1 MVYGSGEG
9 VSCPSTVGI
18 PVFFCDLFFTFFFFF
33 FGRLIFDLELGSL
46 LLLVKPHGQRGR
58 CDIFREEA

>member
-1 MVYGSGEG
+1 MVCGSGEG
-9 VSCPSTVGI
+9 VSCPSAVGL
-18 PVFFCDLFFTFFFFF
+18 PEDLSDLEFTFFFFF
-33 FGRLIFDLELGSL
+33 GPLIFNLELGSL

>member
-1 MVYGSGEG
+1 MVCGSGEG
-9 VSCPSTVGI
+9 VSCPFTVGL
-18 PVFFCDLFFTFFFFF
+18 PEDLSDLEFTFFFF
-33 FGRLIFDLELGSL
+33 GPLIFDLELDSL